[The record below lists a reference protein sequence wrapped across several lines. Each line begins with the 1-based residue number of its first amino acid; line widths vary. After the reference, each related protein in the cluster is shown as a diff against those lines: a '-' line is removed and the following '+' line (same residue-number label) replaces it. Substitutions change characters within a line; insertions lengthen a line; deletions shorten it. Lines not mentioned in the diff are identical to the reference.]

1 MKIIGLTGGS
11 GSGKGMVGRLMSAFG
26 CRVIDTDAL
35 YHNMISSSGPCSEAL
50 IERFGTEISTEN
62 GGICRP
68 KLSSIVFSDRAALDD
83 LNKIAHAFVRE
94 ECQRIIDNEQTNGTE
109 VLVIDAPQLFEAG
122 MQDICDM
129 TVAVISD
136 RDKRIRRICN
146 RDRITPE
153 KAIARI
159 NAQRTDEFF
168 SESCDYVIVNNT
180 DMARLLVRVKTLLD
194 EIKDK
199 R

>member
-122 MQDICDM
+122 MQDICDIKYLYILYCENNNIYYSM
-129 TVAVISD
+129 DTDSSTD
-136 RDKRIRRICN
+136 R
-146 RDRITPE
+146 
-153 KAIARI
+153 AII
-159 NAQRTDEFF
+159 GDEFK
-168 SESCDYVIVNNT
+168 EATYDELKTVLDGETYVQEYIDDEN
-180 DMARLLVRVKTLLD
+180 LVFDT
-194 EIKDK
+194 IYSI
-199 R
+199 